1 MVGVTSKSWAI
12 ALEGL
17 GGHPVEVETHVA
29 SGLPKFVLIGLP
41 DASLGEAK
49 DRIRAALNSVGAKL
63 PPERVTT
70 NMSPASLRKHGS
82 GFDVAIAASILGAT
96 GVIDRAACARNAH
109 IGEVSLTGSVR
120 PVPGVLPAVLAARNN
135 GFDAVLVP
143 AASEAE
149 ARLVTGIRI
158 VPIASIYDLAVHYGA
173 ESTLLNAPSEQ
184 PVPMPAS
191 EAQSASRRAAPDL
204 RDVLGQEDAVRAL
217 MVAAAGGH
225 HMYLV
230 GPPGS
235 GKTMLAERLPGILP
249 DLDARR
255 AIEVAALR
263 SLRGLAI
270 PDQLSLR
277 PPFQAPHHTASAVAL
292 IGGGSGAIAPGALS
306 LAAHGVLFLDE
317 APEFPRHVLDSL
329 RQPLESG
336 EITIHRARQSATF
349 PAQAQLILAANPC
362 PCGNAGAADLD
373 CECTPQTRRRYLSR
387 LSGPLLDRVDVQ
399 LHVEK
404 VGIAAI
410 KMQADGAVGSIDTTH
425 AAAVVG
431 EARARTRHRLADSGI
446 DSNAEVTG
454 AMLRSQALRP
464 EPGAADILDEA
475 LVRGQ
480 ISMRGYAR
488 VQRVAWTI
496 ADLAGRRRPNAS
508 HVAEALYYRVRD
520 PQKGA

>member
-1 MVGVTSKSWAI
+1 MAGITSKCWGV

-29 SGLPKFVLIGLP
+29 SGLPTFVLIGLP

-82 GFDVAIAASILGAT
+82 GFDLAIVASILGAT
-96 GVIDRAACARNAH
+96 GVIDLTAPSRNAH
-109 IGEVSLTGSVR
+109 VGELSLTGAVR
-120 PVPGVLPAVLAARNN
+120 PVPGVLPAVLAARQN
-135 GFDAVLVP
+135 GFETVLVP
-143 AASEAE
+143 AGSEAE

-173 ESTLLNAPSEQ
+173 DPTWLNAPPREATPMLVAEPEQ
-184 PVPMPAS
+184 ATARPEPN
-191 EAQSASRRAAPDL
+191 L
-204 RDVLGQEDAVRAL
+204 CDVLGQEDAVRAL
-217 MVAAAGGH
+217 MVTAAGGH
-225 HMYLV
+225 HLYMI

-249 DLDARR
+249 DLDPTR

-270 PDQLSLR
+270 PEELSLR

-292 IGGGSGAIAPGALS
+292 IGGGSGTIQPGALS
-306 LAAHGVLFLDE
+306 LASHGVLFLDE
-317 APEFPRHVLDSL
+317 APEYPRHVLDSL

-336 EITIHRARQSATF
+336 EITIHRARQSARF
-349 PAQAQLILAANPC
+349 PAQTQLVLAANPC
-362 PCGNAGAADLD
+362 PCGNAGAADLE
-373 CECTPQTRRRYLSR
+373 CECTPMARRRYLSR

-399 LHVEK
+399 LRVDK

-410 KMQADGAVGSIDTTH
+410 KLQAEGAVGSVDTAS
-425 AAAVVG
+425 AAARVQ
-431 EARARTRHRLADSGI
+431 EARARAGHRLTGTGVRRNADVAGPL
-446 DSNAEVTG
+446 
-454 AMLRSQALRP
+454 LRSAAFRP
-464 EPGAADILDEA
+464 EPGAADILDQA
-475 LVRGQ
+475 LACGQ
-480 ISMRGYAR
+480 ISMRGYSR

-496 ADLAGRRRPNAS
+496 ADLDGRARPNAA